1 MLVALATVSVAI
13 SSPGQYWREMHTL
26 KYLCR
31 INCAWWKSIKG
42 RQVSVSTDQRFLRLW
57 TVVNTTNNFGPH
69 KGTCKSQQIYIN
81 KKEIY
86 LRSECIFKAERMLLT
101 ILLTFSYNALH
112 TDHVS
117 NQMSWECPGCNML
130 WAKTRKEWKESYQV
144 KFI

>member
-1 MLVALATVSVAI
+1 MEKHQGKSGQCICGSAF
-13 SSPGQYWREMHTL
+13 SSFVDSSEHYEQ
-26 KYLCR
+26 
-31 INCAWWKSIKG
+31 
-42 RQVSVSTDQRFLRLW
+42 LW
-57 TVVNTTNNFGPH
+57 AAQGNL
-69 KGTCKSQQIYIN
+69 QITAKYIN